1 MAKRVTMQDIADAVH
16 MSRASVSV
24 VLGNKADCF
33 VSEKN
38 REIILQTAIRMGY
51 TPNLLARGL
60 RNGRTKTI
68 GLLCTSLQSE
78 IHQQETVLL
87 TNLLLEHG
95 YSSNIVYYKGEM
107 EKLRTAGSDLLARG
121 CDALVVSRAQHG
133 NQVEEHAIVHAFT
146 DKAVF
151 LYAGT
156 PEKPEACDI
165 VYDFRSGF
173 KAALAYLKELGHR
186 HIKMIRGMIRSND
199 PGVDG
204 FRGALRQLNMEP
216 EDPVSVS
223 RIRDITPEFMKRF
236 FRENPFCTAVIC
248 RNDLTA
254 MRVMQSCAA
263 IGVRIP
269 EDFSV
274 IGFDGIGSSE
284 FTSPALT
291 TIRQPIAAAAE
302 ETVKLLLN
310 MLENQSNP
318 VCRMLPAEL
327 VIRESTSVPRSNQ
340 HINEKRPG
348 IQKTAGER
356 RK

>member
-1 MAKRVTMQDIADAVH
+1 MAQRVTMQDIADAVH

-24 VLGNKADCF
+24 VLGNKPDCF

-38 REIILQTAIRMGY
+38 REHIIQTAIRMGY

-60 RNGRTKTI
+60 RNGRTKMI

-78 IHQQETVLL
+78 INQQETVLL
-87 TNLLLEHG
+87 SDRLLAHG
-95 YSSNIVYYKGEM
+95 YSSNILYYKGEM
-107 EKLRTAGSDLLARG
+107 EKLRKASSELLARG

-133 NQVEEHAIVHAFT
+133 NQEKEHEIVHSFT

-156 PEKPEACDI
+156 PEDPAEHDI

-173 KAALAYLKELGHR
+173 AEAAAYLKKLGHR
-186 HIKMIRGMIRSND
+186 QVKMIRCGNNSND
-199 PGVDG
+199 PGVHG
-204 FRGALRQLNMEP
+204 FRDALHQLDMGSG
-216 EDPVSVS
+216 DPVDVS
-223 RIRDITPEFMKRF
+223 RIQDITPDFMERF
-236 FRENPFCTAVIC
+236 FRENPSFTAAIC

-263 IGVRIP
+263 IGVRVP

-274 IGFDGIGSSE
+274 IGFDGIQASE

-291 TIRQPIAAAAE
+291 TIRQPVEAAAE

-310 MLENQSNP
+310 MLEGRSAP
-318 VCRMLPAEL
+318 VCRNLPARL
-327 VIRESTSVPRSNQ
+327 IIRESASVPRSNQ
-340 HINEKRPG
+340 HINIKRPR
-348 IQKTAGER
+348 ISKSAGER